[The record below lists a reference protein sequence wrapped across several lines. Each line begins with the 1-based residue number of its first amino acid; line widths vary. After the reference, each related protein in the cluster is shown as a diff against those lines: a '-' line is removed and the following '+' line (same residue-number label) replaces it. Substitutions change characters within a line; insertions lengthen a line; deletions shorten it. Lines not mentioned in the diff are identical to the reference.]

1 MTNPLLHLHSLPP
14 FSKIQPSHM
23 QEAIKVIIDDS
34 RRQINELI
42 NSLDKDSVTWENF
55 VVPMEEIGDRLDHA
69 WSPISHMQATVNSP
83 EIRDAYN
90 SCLPLLS
97 EYGTEMGQHQGL
109 YQTIHNLNDKADALK
124 LDNVQRKIL
133 KDDLRDFKLSGVAL
147 PKDKQQRY
155 GKIQLRLSE
164 LTSKFEQNIL
174 DATMAWHKDFTDA
187 SALDGLPESAIE
199 AAQQTAK
206 AAEVDGYRI
215 TLDFP
220 SYLPIMMHANDRELR
235 KEVYTAFSTRAS
247 DQGPNAGEFDNSDL
261 MPEILALRQELAELL
276 DFDNYAELSLATK
289 MAKDPAQVI
298 EFLQDLADKSHPQAQ
313 TELAEL
319 SQFAKNKHGVEKLEA
334 WDIAY
339 YSEKLRME
347 KYAISQEELRPW
359 FPEPQV
365 IKGLFDITGQLFNIR
380 FEQRDD
386 VDIWHPDVRFYDIYN
401 ADNQHIASFYFDLYA
416 RKNKR
421 GGAWMADCIG
431 RRRTQDGIQ
440 KPVAFLTCN
449 FNSPVGG
456 KPALFTHDEV
466 TTLFHEFGHGLHHML
481 TQIEYAS
488 VSGINGVPWDAV
500 ELPSQ
505 FLENFCWVK
514 EGLDKIAKHYE
525 TGKPLPTEKL
535 EKLLAAKNFQS
546 AMQMVRQLEFS
557 LFDFK
562 IHTKLDLTQE
572 NPVQHALDEVRQ
584 QVSVIKPPAFNR
596 FQHSFSHIFAG
607 GYAAGYYSYKWAEV
621 LSADAFSRFEE
632 EGIFNPQVGHDFLHH
647 ILEKGGSE
655 EPADLFKAFRGR
667 DPSVEPLLKHSGIGH

>member
-1 MTNPLLHLHSLPP
+1 MTNPLLNITGLPP
-14 FSKIQPSHM
+14 FTKIQPSHM
-23 QEAIKVIIDDS
+23 QEAIKTIIDDS
-34 RRQINELI
+34 RRQINALI
-42 NSLDKDSVTWENF
+42 DSLDKHSVTWKNF

-109 YQTIHNLNDKADALK
+109 YQTIHNLNDKADELH
-124 LDNVQRKIL
+124 LDKVQRKIL

-174 DATMAWHKDFTDA
+174 DATMAWHKDFADA

-199 AAQQTAK
+199 AAQQTAE

-247 DQGPNAGEFDNSDL
+247 DQGPNAGKFDNSAL

-298 EFLQDLADKSHPQAQ
+298 EFLQDLADKSHSQAR

-319 SQFAKNKHGVEKLEA
+319 SQFAKEKHGVEQLEA

-347 KYAISQEELRPW
+347 KYSISQEELRPW

-431 RRRTQDGIQ
+431 RRCTADGVQ

-449 FNSPVGG
+449 FNGPVGN

-481 TQIEYAS
+481 TQIDYAS

-514 EGLDKIAKHYE
+514 EGIDTIAKHYE
-525 TGKPLPTEKL
+525 SGEPLPTEKL
-535 EKLLAAKNFQS
+535 KKLLAAKNFQS

-557 LFDFK
+557 LFDFE
-562 IHTKLDLTQE
+562 IHTKLNLTQD
-572 NPVQHALDEVRQ
+572 NPIQHALDEVRQ
-584 QVSVIKPPAFNR
+584 RVAVIKTPAFNR

-632 EGIFNPQVGHDFLHH
+632 EGIFNPQVGQDFLHH

-667 DPSVEPLLKHSGIGH
+667 EPSVEPLLKHSGIGH

>member
-1 MTNPLLHLHSLPP
+1 MTNPLLNITGLPP

-23 QEAIKVIIDDS
+23 QEAIKIIIDDS

-42 NSLDKDSVTWENF
+42 DSLDKDSVTWQNF

-83 EIRDAYN
+83 DIRDAYN

-109 YQTIHNLNDKADALK
+109 YQTIHNLNDKADDLK
-124 LDNVQRKIL
+124 LDKVQRKIL

-174 DATMAWHKDFTDA
+174 DATMAWHKDFSDA

-247 DQGPNAGEFDNSDL
+247 DQGPNAGEFDNSAL

-289 MAKDPAQVI
+289 MAKEPAQVI

-313 TELAEL
+313 AELAEL
-319 SQFAKNKHGVEKLEA
+319 SQFAKDKHGVEQLEA

-347 KYAISQEELRPW
+347 KYSISQEELRPW

-431 RRRTQDGIQ
+431 RRRTADGVQ

-449 FNSPVGG
+449 FNGPVSN

-481 TQIEYAS
+481 TQIDYAS

-525 TGKPLPTEKL
+525 TGEPLPTEKL

-562 IHTKLDLTQE
+562 IHTKLDLTQD

-632 EGIFNPQVGHDFLHH
+632 EGIFNPQVGQDFLHH

-667 DPSVEPLLKHSGIGH
+667 EPSVEPLLKHSGIGH

>member
-1 MTNPLLHLHSLPP
+1 MTNPLLNITGLPP

-23 QEAIKVIIDDS
+23 QEAIKTIIDDS
-34 RRQINELI
+34 RRQINKLI
-42 NSLDKDSVTWENF
+42 DSLDKDSVTWQNF

-97 EYGTEMGQHQGL
+97 EYGTEMGQHKGL
-109 YQTIHNLNDKADALK
+109 YQTIHNLNDKADDLK
-124 LDNVQRKIL
+124 LDKVQRKIL

-174 DATMAWHKDFTDA
+174 DATMAWHKDFPDA

-247 DQGPNAGEFDNSDL
+247 DQGPNAGEFDNSGL

-313 TELAEL
+313 AELAEL
-319 SQFAKNKHGVEKLEA
+319 SQFAKDKHGVDNLEA
-334 WDIAY
+334 WDVAY

-347 KYAISQEELRPW
+347 KYSISQEELRPW
-359 FPEPQV
+359 FPEPKV
-365 IKGLFDITGQLFNIR
+365 IKGLFGITGQLFNIR

-431 RRRTQDGIQ
+431 RRRTADGVQ

-449 FNSPVGG
+449 FNSPVGN

-481 TQIEYAS
+481 TQIDYAS

-525 TGKPLPTEKL
+525 TGEPLPSEKL

-562 IHTKLDLTQE
+562 IHTKLDLTQD
-572 NPVQHALDEVRQ
+572 NPIQHALDEVRR

-632 EGIFNPQVGHDFLHH
+632 EGIFNPQVGQDFLHH

-667 DPSVEPLLKHSGIGH
+667 EPSVEPLLKHSGIGI

>member
-1 MTNPLLHLHSLPP
+1 MTNPLLNLTGLPP

-23 QEAIKVIIDDS
+23 QEAIKTIIDDS
-34 RRQINELI
+34 RKQINELI
-42 NSLDKDSVTWENF
+42 DSLDKESVTWENF
-55 VVPMEEIGDRLDHA
+55 VLPMEEIGDRLDRA

-109 YQTIHNLNDKADALK
+109 YQTIENLNEKADELK
-124 LDNVQRKIL
+124 LDKVQRKIL

-147 PKDKQQRY
+147 PKDKQKRY
-155 GKIQLRLSE
+155 GEIQLRLSE
-164 LTSKFEQNIL
+164 LTSKFEQNLL
-174 DATMAWHKDFTDA
+174 DATMAWHKDFKDA
-187 SALDGLPESAIE
+187 SALEGLPESAIE

-206 AAEVDGYRI
+206 MAEVDGYRI

-220 SYLPIMMHANDRELR
+220 SYLPVMMHANDRELR

-247 DQGPNAGEFDNSDL
+247 DQGPNAGEFDNSPL

-276 DFDNYAELSLATK
+276 DFKNYAELSLATK
-289 MAKDPAQVI
+289 MAKDPQQVI
-298 EFLQDLADKSHPQAQ
+298 DFLKDLADKSHPQAKA
-313 TELAEL
+313 ELAEL
-319 SQFAKNKHGVEKLEA
+319 EAYAKDQHGLDHLEA
-334 WDIAY
+334 WDISY

-401 ADNQHIASFYFDLYA
+401 ADNEHIASFYFDLYA

-431 RRRTQDGIQ
+431 RRRTANGIQ

-449 FNSPVGG
+449 FNSPIGG

-514 EGLDKIAKHYE
+514 EGIDKIAKHYE
-525 TGKPLPTEKL
+525 TGEGLPVDKL

-557 LFDFK
+557 LFDFE
-562 IHTKLDLTQE
+562 IHTELDLSQD
-572 NPVQHALDEVRQ
+572 NPIQHALDEVRKR
-584 QVSVIKPPAFNR
+584 VSVIKPPAFNR

-632 EGIFNPQVGHDFLHH
+632 EGIFNPQVGQDFLHH

-667 DPSVEPLLKHSGIGH
+667 EPSVEPLLKHSGIGH

>member
-1 MTNPLLHLHSLPP
+1 MTNPLLNITGLPA

-23 QEAIKVIIDDS
+23 QQAIKAIIDDS
-34 RRQINELI
+34 RRQINKLI
-42 NSLDKDSVTWENF
+42 DSLDKDSVTWENF

-109 YQTIHNLNDKADALK
+109 YQTIHNLNDKADDLK
-124 LDNVQRKIL
+124 LDKVQRKIL

-174 DATMAWHKDFTDA
+174 DATMAWHKDFSDA

-206 AAEVDGYRI
+206 AAEIDGYRI

-247 DQGPNAGEFDNSDL
+247 DQGPNAGEFDNSAL

-313 TELAEL
+313 SELAEL
-319 SQFAKNKHGVEKLEA
+319 SQYAKDKHGVEQLEA

-347 KYAISQEELRPW
+347 KYSISQEELRPW

-365 IKGLFDITGQLFNIR
+365 IKGLFGITGQLFNIR

-431 RRRTQDGIQ
+431 RRRTHDGIQ

-449 FNSPVGG
+449 FNGPVGT

-525 TGKPLPTEKL
+525 TGEGLPADKL

-557 LFDFK
+557 LFDFE
-562 IHTKLDLTQE
+562 IHTELDLSQD
-572 NPVQHALDEVRQ
+572 NPIQHALDEVRKR
-584 QVSVIKPPAFNR
+584 VSVIKAPAFNR

-632 EGIFNPQVGHDFLHH
+632 EGIFNPQVGQDFLHH

-667 DPSVEPLLKHSGIGH
+667 EPSVEPLLKHSGIGI